1 MDLTNIL
8 KKFTVMLSK
17 KEDVEKAKK
26 DTVNKDASNTNKKE
40 GFAIKATDKTVRN
53 TFYITYVFFLT
64 TATITFIEAMRTKDI
79 KARHILNLETA
90 ISVIAG
96 YFYMT
101 FIEKLKKKEV
111 NYKEINETRYLDWSM
126 TTPVMLLVLVLAFL
140 YNTGGKLRLGTY
152 MVILIL
158 NLLMLGMGYLGEIG
172 SISKKTGFGVG
183 FTAFFAL
190 FYYIYLTFLKGK
202 YKFDNS
208 ILYCAFFILWS
219 MYGILYMMDETTKN
233 VGYNILDL
241 FAKCFVGIF
250 FWAYFTKV
258 ITL

>member
-1 MDLTNIL
+1 MYMEFTNIL
-8 KKFTVMLSK
+8 KKFTMMLSK

-26 DTVNKDASNTNKKE
+26 ETSTKGKKE
-40 GFAIKATDKTVRN
+40 GFAIKASDKTVRN

-64 TATITFIEAMRTKDI
+64 TATITFIEAMRTKDY

-96 YFYMT
+96 YFYHT
-101 FIEKLKKKEV
+101 FIEKLKKDEV
-111 NYKEINETRYLDWSM
+111 DYKEINETRYLDWSM

-152 MVILIL
+152 MVILML
-158 NLLMLGMGYLGEIG
+158 NLFMLGMGYLGEIG

-190 FYYIYLTFLKGK
+190 FYYIYITFLKGK

-208 ILYCAFFILWS
+208 ILYWAFFILWS
-219 MYGILYMMDETTKN
+219 MYGIIYMMDETTKN
-233 VGYNILDL
+233 VGFNILDL

>member
-1 MDLTNIL
+1 LSRICIMTLTDTL
-8 KKFTVMLSK
+8 KKFTTIISK
-17 KEDVEKAKK
+17 KDVK
-26 DTVNKDASNTNKKE
+26 VSKE
-40 GFAIKATDKTVRN
+40 GFTDKITDKSVKN

-64 TATITFIEAMRTKDI
+64 TATITFIEAMRTTDI

-90 ISVIAG
+90 ISVIAA
-96 YFYMT
+96 YFYGT
-101 FIEKLKKKEV
+101 FIEKIKNKEV

-140 YNTGGKLRLGTY
+140 YNTGGSLRLGTY
-152 MVILIL
+152 AIILVL
-158 NLLMLGMGYLGEIG
+158 NSIMLGTGYLGEIG
-172 SISKKTGFGVG
+172 TISKNTGFGVG
-183 FTAFFAL
+183 FTAFFTM
-190 FYYIYLTFLKGK
+190 FYYIYAMFLKGK

-208 ILYCAFFILWS
+208 LLYWAFFILWS
-219 MYGILYMMDETTKN
+219 MYGLLYMMDEKTKN
-233 VGYNILDL
+233 VGFNILDL